1 MKITDF
7 LLAGDVA
14 AALAECKDPGSFQ
27 LKKFCKTSGLAK
39 RSVKEIEQIFAIL
52 DDDKSGFIEKSELK
66 SFLQYFVPQA
76 RKLSDSEMDSFVSAG
91 DADGDGKINLS
102 EFQNLLTA

>member
-1 MKITDF
+1 
-7 LLAGDVA
+7 
-14 AALAECKDPGSFQ
+14 PGSFQ

-39 RSVKEIEQIFAIL
+39 KSVKEIEQIFAIL
-52 DDDKSGFIEKSELK
+52 DDNKSGFIEKSELR

-102 EFQNLLTA
+102 GQCLNIYNNSLIVQFLTKRSLRRNY